1 MNYCRRLF
9 LRFATGAAALS
20 VAPLPAGAQIYPL
33 RPVTMIVPFAAGGPS
48 DVAAR
53 IVSEHMSRTLGQ
65 QFVIEN
71 VLGAGGTI
79 GSMRA
84 MRANPDGYTIQMGHL
99 GTHATSVSLY
109 PNLAYKPDADFEPI
123 GVVVEQPIL
132 IAARKDFPAK
142 DINEFIAYVK
152 ANADKLN
159 MAHTGVGSNSFAYAL
174 VLNAALGV
182 KPTFRDGDSGQSAL
196 ASRLSVN
203 TACQSV
209 RNAPQGALPLAWVI
223 RLV

>member
-1 MNYCRRLF
+1 M
-9 LRFATGAAALS
+9 
-20 VAPLPAGAQIYPL
+20 
-33 RPVTMIVPFAAGGPS
+33 
-48 DVAAR
+48 
-53 IVSEHMSRTLGQ
+53 
-65 QFVIEN
+65 FVIEN

-84 MRANPDGYTIQMGHL
+84 M
-99 GTHATSVSLY
+99 
-109 PNLAYKPDADFEPI
+109 DADFEPI

-132 IAARKDFPAK
+132 IAARRDFPAK

-152 ANADKLN
+152 VNADKLN

-182 KPTFRDGDSGQSAL
+182 KPTFRDCDSGQSAL

-209 RNAPQGALPLAWVI
+209 RNAPQGALPLACVI